1 MKKYLT
7 TIALAL
13 AVSTVLGQQLFDAP
27 KAFTRADSLRGSLT
41 PLRTCYDVVHYDL
54 YVDVNA
60 ADKSIA
66 GRNTITF
73 KAVTDFNRLQIDLS
87 DKLTID
93 SILYKGKPLKFT
105 REFNAV
111 FIDIPG
117 IKKGSIEKF
126 KVVYHGNPIVAKM
139 PPWDG
144 GLVFSVDTN
153 GKPWMGVACEG
164 IGASIWWPCKDHL
177 SDEPDSMAISGPAQ
191 KGLKFISNGRL
202 RNTFKLKDG
211 RTVYRWAVT
220 YPMNTYNA
228 TYYIGDYMNIKD
240 VYTSPTG
247 KKLDL
252 NYYVLPYNEDKARKQ
267 FAEVKPMLECF
278 EKYFGPYPFWNDG
291 YKLVESSYLGMEHQS
306 AIAYG
311 NGYQNGYSGYDI
323 SGIGLQ
329 YDFIIIH
336 ESGHE
341 WWGNNITMADMADM
355 WISEGFC
362 TYSEVVYVECR
373 WGTDKALQYIN
384 KKKRSVENKEPI
396 IGVYGVNNEGAGDMY
411 NKGALMIHTLRS
423 IINND
428 KLFFEILLGMQK
440 DFGLKQVNTTDIV
453 NYFNTKTNLDLTKVF
468 DQYLRYTQIPTLE
481 YSTVF
486 ADGKTVIKYR
496 WKADVAGFNMPVD
509 VFVAGIKERLTPTA
523 DWQSLQ
529 VLENQPVTFKV
540 DTDHY
545 YINLSEVK

>member
-13 AVSTVLGQQLFDAP
+13 AVSTVFGQQLFDAP

-202 RNTFKLKDG
+202 RGTFKLKDG

-373 WGTDKALQYIN
+373 WGKDKALQYIN

-428 KLFFEILLGMQK
+428 KLFFEILLDMQK
-440 DFGLKQVNTTDIV
+440 DFGLKQVNTADIV
-453 NYFNTKTNLDLTKVF
+453 SYFNTKTNLDLTKVF

-481 YSTVF
+481 YNVVF

-496 WKADVAGFNMPVD
+496 WKADVTGFNMPVD

-523 DWQSLQ
+523 EWQSLQ
-529 VLENQPVTFKV
+529 ILENQPVTFKV